1 MRDNLRNY
9 LEGAVV
15 PFASP
20 GEYIIWAV
28 VSLGIIIIGLVIFFK
43 GHDRATMPSILAT
56 IVSTSSLILC
66 GIFWAVGIQATSYS
80 DATDLTSSIENGLT
94 DEYKISEVKF
104 MAKVNGERLE
114 RPEKHVFS
122 DRAPEDPKGSEAT
135 VGHFE
140 HESLAS
146 WLTDLDRNDW
156 TDRPLVYVLTE
167 DKQKVVYEIGFDE
180 DDELTLYSTDGA
192 EQVDPEALRR

>member
-43 GHDRATMPSILAT
+43 GHDRATMPSIIAT
-56 IVSTSSLILC
+56 IVSTSSLMLC
-66 GIFWAVGIQATSYS
+66 GICWAAGIQAASYS
-80 DATDLTSSIENGLT
+80 DATDLTSSIEDGLT

-104 MAKVNGERLE
+104 MAKVDGKKLE
-114 RPEKHVFS
+114 RPEKYVFS
-122 DRAPEDPKGSEAT
+122 DSASEDPADSEVSGGA
-135 VGHFE
+135 FKS
-140 HESLAS
+140 ESLAS
-146 WLTDLDRNDW
+146 WLSDLDDNDW

-167 DKQKVVYEIGFDE
+167 DNQKVVYEIGFDE
-180 DDELTLYSTDGA
+180 DDELALYPISDT